1 MSNRLWN
8 AILLGVPQETL
19 RLKAD
24 LPWVL
29 YAESSWAVRNLWEQ
43 GIWINNIDKEK
54 REVKYA
60 NLKCKPPG
68 HILSLDMQERRL
80 TSLITQIVVKSATQ
94 KRLAKLERLSKD

>member
-1 MSNRLWN
+1 M
-8 AILLGVPQETL
+8 
-19 RLKAD
+19 
-24 LPWVL
+24 
-29 YAESSWAVRNLWEQ
+29 
-43 GIWINNIDKEK
+43 
-54 REVKYA
+54 KYA